1 MYWFVYTVDFYMSYR
16 SLIGIDFGGLYIQ
29 VYTWEVK
36 KCLGKSWVWYT
47 CIDLYIHWIFCICV
61 NFLYISVMGK
71 IEIGDNLM
79 FAILVVAVCIVAV
92 VGIIY
97 S

>member
-1 MYWFVYTVDFYMSYR
+1 
-16 SLIGIDFGGLYIQ
+16 
-29 VYTWEVK
+29 
-36 KCLGKSWVWYT
+36 
-47 CIDLYIHWIFCICV
+47 
-61 NFLYISVMGK
+61 MGK
-71 IEIGDNLM
+71 IEIGDNLI